1 MSKVVVSTED
11 DEIAN
16 IAKKLNAFII
26 KRPKKLATN
35 TSQSIDVV
43 KHAINFLER
52 QDNLKIDFIVLL
64 QPTSPLRTAE
74 DIDKAISKYLKTE
87 CDSLVSVSE
96 SSHSPYFMYKLQ
108 KNFLKPLLKN
118 NTKSTRRQDMPKTF
132 QINGAIYITSRNMI
146 MNKNIL
152 IGKNVLPY
160 VMSKE
165 KSIDIDSSLDL
176 IAAEYLLRL
185 RK

>member
-1 MSKVVVSTED
+1 
-11 DEIAN
+11 
-16 IAKKLNAFII
+16 
-26 KRPKKLATN
+26 
-35 TSQSIDVV
+35 
-43 KHAINFLER
+43 
-52 QDNLKIDFIVLL
+52 
-64 QPTSPLRTAE
+64 
-74 DIDKAISKYLKTE
+74 
-87 CDSLVSVSE
+87 
-96 SSHSPYFMYKLQ
+96 MYKLQ

-152 IGKNVLPY
+152 FGKNILPY

-165 KSIDIDSSLDL
+165 KSVDIDSSLDL